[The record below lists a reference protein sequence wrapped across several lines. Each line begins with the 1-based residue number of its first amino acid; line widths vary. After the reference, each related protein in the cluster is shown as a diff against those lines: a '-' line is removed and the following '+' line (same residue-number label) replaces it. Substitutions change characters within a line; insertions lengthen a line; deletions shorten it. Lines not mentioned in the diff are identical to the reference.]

1 MSKLSPEQWQ
11 ALSPRLDEALEMTDE
26 ERSGWLSRLRAE
38 NPMLASQLELLLEE
52 HRVLSKEGF
61 LDERA
66 AELPA
71 PTSLAGQTFGV
82 YTLLSEIGHGGMGT
96 VWLAERNDGRFE
108 RRVAVKV
115 LNIALMG
122 RGGEERFKRE
132 GRILGSLTHPH
143 IAELI
148 DAGVSQAGQPFLVLE
163 YVEGDHI
170 DRYCDQCKL
179 DIRTRIE
186 LFLDVL
192 QAVAQAHANLIV
204 HRDLKPSNILV
215 RSDGQV
221 KLLDFGIAKL
231 LEGDGHG
238 AGSPLTLEGGRA
250 MTPQYAAPEQMK
262 GEAVTTATDVYALGV
277 LLYVLLTG
285 QHPAGPGSHTAAS
298 LMKAILDT
306 EPTRPSEVVAA
317 AQTDGE
323 RRAVTAG
330 KRATAPD
337 KLRRILRGDLD
348 TVVLK
353 ALKKEPK
360 ERYLSASALADDL
373 RRCLKNEPISA
384 RPDTVA
390 YRANKFVRRHS
401 VAVALAAVAIV
412 GTAAGVA
419 GTFVQAAKA
428 RAQRD
433 FALRQLARAESI
445 NDLDNF
451 LLADAAPSGKPF
463 TVNDLLLRA
472 EHIIERQGQANPVS
486 RAELLTSI
494 GGKYVDQDE
503 DSKAQQVLEQ
513 AYQASRGLSDP
524 SARALAACALGAAYA
539 RRDFP
544 HAEALLQEGL
554 HELPNEPQFTL
565 DRASCL
571 MTGSWIARERDS
583 ASVAIARSEGAR
595 DLLAASPFRTE
606 YTDLRL
612 QLSLAESYRAAG
624 RYRDA
629 NSAYEHVSALMSSLG
644 RDDTQTAVLLFN
656 NWAFALQLSGR
667 PQEAER
673 YYRRAIEVSRTDNS
687 DEGVSPMLLTNYA
700 RTLRELG
707 RHAEAAGYA
716 DRAYARARVSGNQV
730 VINQS
735 LFVGARIYR
744 EQGNLDR
751 AEAMLSELEPRVRKV
766 NPPGSL
772 AFATLD
778 TELALVAL
786 ARGNA
791 SSALQHTDQATQIT
805 EAALKAGQGAEDA
818 LARVLVPR
826 SDIERQAGQTD
837 DAVGDASRA
846 VAIIQKT
853 AEPGAFS
860 SYLGHAYYT
869 LGLALQA
876 QGKSEEAR
884 AAFRSAAEHLQATLG
899 PDYPDVRSALQQ
911 AGPKTPHP

>member
-11 ALSPRLDEALEMTDE
+11 ALSPRLDEALEMTNE
-26 ERSGWLSRLRAE
+26 ERSSWLSKLRSE
-38 NPMLASQLELLLEE
+38 NPTLASQLELLLEE

-71 PTSLAGQTFGV
+71 ATSLAGQTFGV
-82 YTLLSEIGHGGMGT
+82 YTLVSEIGHGGMGT

-122 RGGEERFKRE
+122 GGGDERFKRE
-132 GRILGSLTHPH
+132 GRILGRLTHPH

-170 DRYCDQCKL
+170 NRYCDQCRL
-179 DIRTRIE
+179 DIRARIQ

-238 AGSPLTLEGGRA
+238 AESPLTLEGGRA

-285 QHPAGPGSHTAAS
+285 QHPAGPGSRTAAS
-298 LMKAILDT
+298 LMKAVLDT
-306 EPTRPSEVVAA
+306 EATRPSAVVVTP
-317 AQTDGE
+317 QTDGE
-323 RRAVTAG
+323 ITAAAS
-330 KRATAPD
+330 KRGTTPD
-337 KLRRILRGDLD
+337 KLSRLLRGDLD
-348 TVVLK
+348 TVALK

-360 ERYLSASALADDL
+360 ERYRSVTALDDDL
-373 RRCLKNEPISA
+373 RRYLRDEPISA
-384 RPDTVA
+384 RPDTLA
-390 YRANKFVRRHS
+390 YRGTKFVRRHS

-445 NDLDNF
+445 NELDNF

-463 TVNDLLLRA
+463 TVNDLLQRA
-472 EHIIERQGQANPVS
+472 EHIIERQGHTNPVS

-503 DSKAQQVLEQ
+503 DSKAQQILEK
-513 AYQASRGLSDP
+513 AYQDAHGLSDP

-544 HAEALLQEGL
+544 RAEALLQEGL
-554 HELPNEPQFTL
+554 RELPNEPQFTL

-583 ASVAIARSEGAR
+583 ASEAIARIEAAR

-716 DRAYARARVSGNQV
+716 DRAYARAQLSGNQV

-751 AEAMLSELEPRVRKV
+751 AEAMLTELEPRLRKV
-766 NPPGSL
+766 YPPGNL

-778 TELALVAL
+778 TERALVAL
-786 ARGNA
+786 ARGNGPL
-791 SSALQHTDQATQIT
+791 ALQQTDQATSIT
-805 EAALKAGQGAEDA
+805 EAGVKAGLGGEDY
-818 LARVLVPR
+818 LARVLMPR
-826 SDIERQAGQTD
+826 SDIERQVGRAD
-837 DAVGDASRA
+837 DAARDASRA
-846 VAIIQKT
+846 VAILQKT
-853 AEPGAFS
+853 TKEPGAFS

-869 LGLALQA
+869 QGLALQA
-876 QGKSEEAR
+876 QGKMQEAR
-884 AAFRSAAEHLQATLG
+884 AAFHSAAEHLQATLG
-899 PDYPDVRSALQQ
+899 ADHPDVRSALQQ
-911 AGPKTPHP
+911 TGPETQH